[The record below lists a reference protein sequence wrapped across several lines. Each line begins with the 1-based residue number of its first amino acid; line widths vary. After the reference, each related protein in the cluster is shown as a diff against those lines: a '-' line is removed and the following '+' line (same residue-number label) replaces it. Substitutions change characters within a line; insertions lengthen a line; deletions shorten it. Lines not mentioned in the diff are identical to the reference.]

1 MVPVWLVCFYAVR
14 LHFSQRCTMMSID
27 GLEYHRRCKSG
38 DCEMS
43 LLDKLRESYR
53 GRYHDPHASAMSDRM
68 GTAFFWFITV
78 SEVYVGVQ
86 YVVPQQFA
94 EYSEWTRYCLKVC
107 CWFVFV
113 QTIANWACIRHC
125 DTSYRQPTADLMN
138 R

>member
-1 MVPVWLVCFYAVR
+1 MISV
-14 LHFSQRCTMMSID
+14 D
-27 GLEYHRRCKSG
+27 GFECKSG

-53 GRYHDPHASAMSDRM
+53 GRYHDPRVTAMSDRM

-78 SEVYVGVQ
+78 SEVYVGVW
-86 YVVPQQFA
+86 YVIPQQFA
-94 EYSEWTRYCLKVC
+94 ECSAWTRYCLNVLS
-107 CWFVFV
+107 WFVFI

-125 DTSYRQPTADLMN
+125 NTSYRQPAEPRTNAIT

>member
-1 MVPVWLVCFYAVR
+1 MISV
-14 LHFSQRCTMMSID
+14 D
-27 GLEYHRRCKSG
+27 GFECKSG

-53 GRYHDPHASAMSDRM
+53 GRYHDPRVTAMSDRM

-78 SEVYVGVQ
+78 SEVYVGVW
-86 YVVPQQFA
+86 YVIPQQFA
-94 EYSEWTRYCLKVC
+94 ECSAWTRYCLNVLS
-107 CWFVFV
+107 WFVFI

-125 DTSYRQPTADLMN
+125 NASYRQPAEPRTNAIT